1 MKTYDLSIVIPARH
15 EEWLSQTV
23 KDILEKKRGNTQVI
37 AVLDGTWAEPQ
48 LEDHQ
53 DLVIIKL
60 SKVHGQRGATNVGAR
75 LSRAKWIAKTDGHCC
90 FDEGFDVKLLEA
102 VKDHDDWTIVPAMK
116 NLHAFNWMCDAC
128 GMEFYQGEKPEKCP
142 SEMCQFSTYENKFSK
157 KVYFV
162 PRDMS
167 PFMNNRGPTSTAYR
181 FTPDNLQ
188 FKYFDALKKRQTEE
202 ISETMSLQGSFFMI
216 SRQRYWDLNICD
228 ESWGGWGQQGTEVAL
243 KSWLSGGRVVVHKGT
258 WYAHMFR
265 TNGQLAFPWNKE
277 LEESQG
283 SQQRRARQASIEL
296 FKKNAWDKQVRPM
309 SWLIKRFWNALQEE
323 PSKTDGADRKWTQDD
338 LRELER
344 TEGRFEK
351 EPTKGMLYFTDNQ
364 LNVRLAK
371 RVQRQLKHLSKELNM
386 ELVSSTLKPMDMGKN
401 IVNEGERGYL
411 TMFKQILAGLEA
423 MDSDIVYLVEHDV
436 MYPKEHFTEFT
447 PTEKDKVYY
456 DQNWWKIYPN
466 GSAFHWD
473 ADQVSG
479 LCAYRELLLDFYR
492 KRVAEFDP
500 DNFDRRFEPLS
511 RQNSESWKASVP
523 HIDVRHG
530 ANLTKGK
537 RSLNDF
543 RDKSTAINFEESTI
557 DKIPGWENLSEL
569 V

>member
-15 EEWLSQTV
+15 EEWLSHTV
-23 KDILEKKRGNTQVI
+23 KDILEKKRARTQVI
-37 AVLDGTWAEPQ
+37 AVLDGTWAEPP
-48 LEDHQ
+48 LEDHE

-60 SKVHGQRGATNVGAR
+60 NEVHGQRGATNVGAR

-90 FDEGFDVKLLEA
+90 FDEGFDAKLLKA
-102 VKDHDDWTIVPAMK
+102 VEGHDDWTITPAMK
-116 NLHAFNWMCDAC
+116 NLHAFNWMCDTC
-128 GMEFYQGEKPEKCP
+128 GMEFYQGEKPAKCP
-142 SEMCQFSTYENKFSK
+142 SEMCQFSTEESTYTK
-157 KVYFV
+157 KVYFI
-162 PRDMS
+162 PRDKS

-181 FTPDNLQ
+181 FTPDRLQ
-188 FKYFDALKKRQTEE
+188 FKYFDALKRYQTEE

-216 SRQRYWDLNICD
+216 SRERYFDLNICD
-228 ESWGGWGQQGTEVAL
+228 ESWGGWGQQGTEVAV

-265 TNGQLAFPWNKE
+265 TNNQLSFPWNKNLKE
-277 LEESQG
+277 GQG
-283 SQQRRARQASIEL
+283 SQQQRAREASINL

-309 SWLIKRFWNALQEE
+309 SWLIKRFWNALQDE
-323 PSKTDGADRKWTQDD
+323 PSQTDSADRKWTEEDI
-338 LRELER
+338 RELEK
-344 TEGRFEK
+344 TEGRFQK

-364 LNVRLAK
+364 LNVKLAK
-371 RVQRQLKHLSKELNM
+371 KVQRQLKHLSKELNM
-386 ELVSSTLKPMDMGKN
+386 ELVTSTLKPMDMGKN
-401 IVNEGERGYL
+401 IVNEGKRGYL

-436 MYPKEHFTEFT
+436 LYPKEHFTEFT
-447 PTEKDKVYY
+447 PPEKDKVYY
-456 DQNWWKIYPN
+456 DQNWWKVYPD

-479 LCAYRELLLDFYR
+479 LCAYRDVLLDFYR
-492 KRVAEFDP
+492 KRVAEFSE
-500 DNFDRRFEPLS
+500 DNFDRRFEPFS
-511 RQNSESWKASVP
+511 RQGSQSWKASVP

-537 RSLNDF
+537 RSLDDF
-543 RDKSTAINFEESTI
+543 RDKSTAVNFQESTI

-569 V
+569 I